1 MFEFFKLNLVY
12 RMKFLHTLSKG
23 GMLVAFLTLLSNF
36 AFAQR
41 TVTGKVTDAENGEAL
56 IGATVSVVGTTRGAV
71 TDLDGNYS
79 VQVPDGAT
87 RLRFAYTGYAEYVVE
102 LTPSNVVDVAMKPGT
117 LLDEVV
123 VVGYGA
129 VRKTDATGAVT
140 SVTEEN
146 FNKGVIVA
154 PEQLIQGRAAGVQIT
169 SSSGEPGAGINI
181 RIRGTSSVRSGN
193 NPLFVVDGVPLSGND
208 TQGNADD
215 NGFGRTS
222 PRNPLNFLN
231 PNDIA
236 SIDILKDASATA
248 IYGSRG
254 ANGVV
259 IITTKSGASGKGVL
273 DYSYSLG
280 ISQITKK
287 YDLLDRN
294 EFLAAYASFNG
305 QAAADALDG
314 GANTD
319 WQDEVLQTAMTNN
332 HNVSYGGGDSKGNYR
347 FSFSYQDQ
355 EGIIRE
361 SGLKKYTARFNG
373 SRKFIDDRLT
383 ISTQITFA
391 DNHDDNPQ
399 ISNNAGFEGDAWGSA
414 LKANPTLPVRDANG
428 EFVQV
433 SNTEPN
439 PVAMIELAKDFT
451 NTVRALGN
459 LSAELRLTNHLSFK
473 SVLGFDRSMSERK
486 TAYSRDLNITG
497 TFDKGRLYLNDVS
510 NDNRLWENYFTY
522 NRRVGAVDF
531 TGLLGYS
538 YQSFEFSSKRFELTN
553 FNTSDLDLMI
563 NNMASADQAT
573 DKSSIV
579 GRNSSATKDE
589 LQSYFGRVT
598 FGLQDKYLL
607 TATLRA
613 DGSTRFGGDNKY
625 GYFPS
630 FAFKWR
636 LIQEAF
642 VPDAFTDLGLRLG
655 YGVTGNQEIP
665 HNLYQQRQRYGDWN
679 IENGG
684 NITGG
689 GLADVAFP
697 NPNLK
702 WETTKQINIGID
714 FGFVNNRLT
723 GSLDFYKKNT
733 ADLLIKVTSAQPAV
747 SPFVWDN
754 LDADVENLG
763 VELSMNLVA
772 VDKPDFEWNILANGA
787 YNKNEVKDFGGLIN
801 TGEINGQGLTGAF
814 AQRIAQGQPLFAYFL
829 RDFAGY
835 DDNGISVYNDGDFQQ
850 FVGASP
856 IPKVTAGLT
865 NSFRYK
871 NFDASIFFN
880 GQFGHYIYSNTDN
893 AFFTAGSLANGRNV
907 TKAVVG
913 NGESNLNAPDVS
925 TRFLE
930 KGDFIRLQDVSLGY
944 RFNLNSRT
952 ISALRIFVTAQ
963 NLAVFTGYNGQDPE
977 VNVDKAL
984 DEVPSLGIDYTAYP
998 RARIFLVGANVSF

>member
-1 MFEFFKLNLVY
+1 
-12 RMKFLHTLSKG
+12 
-23 GMLVAFLTLLSNF
+23 MLLAFMMLLSNF
-36 AFAQR
+36 AVAQR
-41 TVTGKVTDAENGEAL
+41 TVTGKVTDAENGEPL
-56 IGATVSVVGTTRGAV
+56 IGATVTVVGTTRGAV
-71 TDLDGNYS
+71 TDIDGAYS
-79 VQVPDGAT
+79 VQVPEGST
-87 RLRFAYTGYAEYVVE
+87 QLRYAYTGYAEQ
-102 LTPSNVVDVAMKPGT
+102 VVDLTASNAMDIAMKPGT

-140 SVTEEN
+140 SVTEES

-193 NPLFVVDGVPLSGND
+193 NPLFVVDGVPLSGNA

-215 NGFGRTS
+215 NGFGAST

-259 IITTKSGASGKGVL
+259 IITTKSGATGKGVL

-287 YDLLDRN
+287 YDLLDSDA
-294 EFLAAYASFNG
+294 FLAAYADFNG
-305 QAAADALDG
+305 QAAADLLDG

-332 HNVSYGGGDSKGNYR
+332 HNLSYGGGDSRGSYR
-347 FSFSYQDQ
+347 FSLSYQDQ

-361 SGLKKYTARFNG
+361 SGLTKYTARFNG
-373 SRKFIDDRLT
+373 ARKFLDDRLT
-383 ISTQITFA
+383 IGTQITIA

-399 ISNNAGFEGDAWGSA
+399 ISRNAGFEGDAWSSA
-414 LKANPTLPVRDANG
+414 LKANPSQAVRDANG
-428 EFVQV
+428 DFIQK

-451 NTVRALGN
+451 NTLRALGN
-459 LSAELRLTNHLSFK
+459 LSAELKLTNHWSFK
-473 SVLGFDRSMSERK
+473 TVLGFDRSLSERK

-497 TFDKGRLYLNDVS
+497 TFGKGRLYLYDVA

-522 NRRVGAVDF
+522 SNRVGALDI
-531 TGLLGYS
+531 TGLAGYS
-538 YQSFEFSSKRFELTN
+538 YQSFEYSNKRFEMTN
-553 FNTSDLDLMI
+553 FATSDMDLMI
-563 NNMASADQAT
+563 NNFASADQAT
-573 DKSSIV
+573 NKSSIV
-579 GRNSSATKDE
+579 GRNSSLYKDE
-589 LQSYFGRVT
+589 LQSYFGRVIL
-598 FGLQDKYLL
+598 GLRDKYIL

-613 DGSTRFGGDNKY
+613 DGSTRFGGDNQY

-636 LIQEAF
+636 MIQEEF
-642 VPDAFTDLGLRLG
+642 VPDAFSDLGLRVG
-655 YGVTGNQEIP
+655 YGVTGNQELP

-689 GLADVAFP
+689 GLGDVAFP
-697 NPNLK
+697 NPGLK
-702 WETTKQINIGID
+702 WESTTQINVGLD
-714 FGFVNNRLT
+714 FGFANNRIA

-733 ADLLIKVTSAQPAV
+733 ADLLIKVTAAQPAV
-747 SPFVWDN
+747 SPFVWKN
-754 LDADVENLG
+754 LDADVQNLG
-763 VELSMNLVA
+763 LELSLNIA
-772 VDKPDFEWNILANGA
+772 AIDKPDFEWNVLANAA
-787 YNKNEVKDFGGLIN
+787 YNKNEVKRYGGLIN

-814 AQRIAQGQPLFAYFL
+814 AQRIAEGQPLFAFFL
-829 RDFAGY
+829 RDFGGF
-835 DDNGISVYNDGDFQQ
+835 DDNGITIYPGGDVQR
-850 FVGASP
+850 FVDASP

-865 NSFRYK
+865 NAFRYK
-871 NFDASIFFN
+871 NLDLSIFLN
-880 GQFGHYIYSNTDN
+880 GQFGHYIYSNTAN
-893 AFFTAGSLANGRNV
+893 AYFTAGSLANGRNV
-907 TKAVVG
+907 TTDVVG
-913 NGESNLNAPDVS
+913 NGESNLNSPDVS

-930 KGDFIRLQDVSLGY
+930 KGDFVRLQDVSLGY
-944 RFNLNSRT
+944 RFNLKSRT

-963 NLAVFTGYNGQDPE
+963 NLAVFTGYSGQDPE
-977 VNVDKAL
+977 VNVDKSL
-984 DEVPSLGIDYTAYP
+984 DEVPSLGIDYSAYP
-998 RARIFLVGANVSF
+998 RARTFLFGANISF